1 MTGRHSESRGTVRL
15 TRGVTAEG
23 RTGYRRLRL
32 GSATLLLE
40 RRSVAVA
47 LGTIGAILVLGTA
60 GLLIGDYPL
69 NLGQA
74 LQALFGTGGDPLAQ
88 YFIRGQRAPRVVA
101 AILVGAA
108 LAVSGAIFQSLSD
121 NPLGSPDVI
130 GFTTGSATGALV
142 AIIVIG
148 AGPAETAL
156 GALAGGAAAAAVVYL
171 LAWRR
176 GLTGGRL
183 VLVGIGI
190 AAVLQGVNN
199 LLLVRASLVSAQTAA
214 QWLAG
219 SFNATTWPK
228 VMLLG
233 AALIVLLPAAA
244 LLARPLGA
252 LVLGDDLAAAL
263 GVRVERVRTLLV
275 VVGVVLVA
283 VATATAGPI
292 GFIALAAPQ
301 IARRL
306 THSSGIGLGTAALTG
321 AVLVLASDLL
331 AQRLLAPTQ
340 LAVGVVTGVL
350 GGGYLIWLLGSQ
362 WRKGAR

>member
-1 MTGRHSESRGTVRL
+1 MSATRGLVRHGRPGYLRLHLGTGTVL
-15 TRGVTAEG
+15 V
-23 RTGYRRLRL
+23 
-32 GSATLLLE
+32 E
-40 RRSVAVA
+40 RRTVAVA
-47 LGTIGAILVLGTA
+47 LGAVGALLALGTV

-74 LQALFGTGGDPLAQ
+74 VRALFGAGDPLAQ
-88 YFIRGQRAPRVVA
+88 FFVRGQRAPRVLA
-101 AILVGAA
+101 AMLVGAA

-130 GFTTGSATGALV
+130 GFTTGSATGALI
-142 AIIVIG
+142 AIIVVG
-148 AGPAETAL
+148 AGPAETAV
-156 GALAGGAAAAAVVYL
+156 GALAGGAVTAAVVYL

-190 AAVLQGVNN
+190 AAVLQGVNS
-199 LLLVRASLVSAQTAA
+199 LLLVRASLTSAQSAG

-219 SFNATTWPK
+219 SFNATGWPR
-228 VMLLG
+228 VTLVG
-233 AALIVLLPAAA
+233 VALAVLLPSAA

-275 VVGVVLVA
+275 VVGVTLVA
-283 VATATAGPI
+283 VATAAAGPI
-292 GFIALAAPQ
+292 NFIALAAPQ

-306 THSSGIGLGTAALTG
+306 TRTSGIGLGTSALLG

-331 AQRLLAPTQ
+331 AQRLFAPTQ

-350 GGGYLIWLLGSQ
+350 GGGYLIWLLASQ

>member
-1 MTGRHSESRGTVRL
+1 MSVTRAIVGPGRP
-15 TRGVTAEG
+15 
-23 RTGYRRLRL
+23 GYHRLRL
-32 GSATLLLE
+32 GAASVLVE
-40 RRSVAVA
+40 RRTAVVA
-47 LGTIGAILVLGTA
+47 LGAVVVLLVLAAA

-74 LQALFGTGGDPLAQ
+74 VRALFGMGDPLAQ
-88 YFIRGQRAPRVVA
+88 FFVRGQRAPRVLA

-108 LAVSGAIFQSLSD
+108 LAVSGAIFQSLSA

-130 GFTTGSATGALV
+130 GFTTGSASGALI

-148 AGPAETAL
+148 AGPAQTAV
-156 GALAGGAAAAAVVYL
+156 GALAGGAVTAAVVYL

-183 VLVGIGI
+183 VLVGIGV
-190 AAVLQGVNN
+190 AAVLQGLNS
-199 LLLVRASLVSAQTAA
+199 LLLVRASLTAAQTAG

-219 SFNATTWPK
+219 SFNAVGWPR
-228 VMLLG
+228 VLLVAG
-233 AALIVLLPAAA
+233 ALAVLLPAAA

-263 GVRVERVRTLLV
+263 GVRVERSRTLLV

-283 VATATAGPI
+283 VATAAAGPI
-292 GFIALAAPQ
+292 NFIALAAPQ

-306 THSSGIGLGTAALTG
+306 TRTSGIGLGTAALLG

-331 AQRLLAPTQ
+331 AQRLFAPTQ

-350 GGGYLIWLLGSQ
+350 GGGYLIWLLAGQ
-362 WRKGAR
+362 ARKGAQ

>member
-1 MTGRHSESRGTVRL
+1 MS
-15 TRGVTAEG
+15 TAHVAREH
-23 RTGYRRLRL
+23 RPGYRRLRL

-40 RRSVAVA
+40 RRTVMVVLAA
-47 LGTIGAILVLGTA
+47 LVVLLALAMA

-74 LQALFGTGGDPLAQ
+74 QRALFGIGGDPLAQ
-88 YFIRGQRAPRVVA
+88 FFVRGQRAPRVLA
-101 AILVGAA
+101 ALLVGAA

-130 GFTTGSATGALV
+130 GFTTGSASGALI

-148 AGPAETAL
+148 AGPAETAA
-156 GALAGGAAAAAVVYL
+156 GALLAGGVTAAVVYL

-190 AAVLQGVNN
+190 AAVLQGLNN
-199 LLLVRASLVSAQTAA
+199 LLLVRASLTSAQTAA

-219 SFNATTWPK
+219 SFNATGWPR
-228 VMLLG
+228 VLLLG
-233 AALIVLLPAAA
+233 AALVVLLPAAA

-252 LVLGDDLAAAL
+252 MVLGDDLAAAL
-263 GVRVERVRTLLV
+263 GVRVERSRTLLV
-275 VVGVVLVA
+275 VVGVALVA

-306 THSSGIGLGTAALTG
+306 TRSSAVGFGSAAVVG
-321 AVLVLASDLL
+321 AGLVLASDLV
-331 AQRLLAPTQ
+331 AQRLFAPTQ

>member
-1 MTGRHSESRGTVRL
+1 MSDAVSAPTVGQDR
-15 TRGVTAEG
+15 RP
-23 RTGYRRLRL
+23 GYRRLRL
-32 GSATLLLE
+32 GSATVLLE
-40 RRSVAVA
+40 RRTVVVVLSALVA
-47 LGTIGAILVLGTA
+47 LLVLGA
-60 GLLIGDYPL
+60 VGLLIGDYPL

-74 LQALFGTGGDPLAQ
+74 LRALFGVGGDPLAQ
-88 YFIRGQRAPRVVA
+88 YFVRSQRAPRVLA

-108 LAVSGAIFQSLSD
+108 LAVSGAIFQSMSD
-121 NPLGSPDVI
+121 NPLGSPDII
-130 GFTTGSATGALV
+130 GFTTGSASGALL

-148 AGPAETAL
+148 GGPAETAI
-156 GALAGGAAAAAVVYL
+156 GALVGGGVTAAIVYL
-171 LAWRR
+171 LAWRH

-190 AAVLQGVNN
+190 AAVLQGLNN
-199 LLLVRASLVSAQTAA
+199 LLLVRASLTSAQTAA

-219 SFNATTWPK
+219 SFNATGWPR
-228 VMLLG
+228 VLLVG
-233 AALIVLLPAAA
+233 VALVVLLPAAG

-263 GVRVERVRTLLV
+263 GVRVERSRTLLV
-275 VVGVVLVA
+275 VVGVALVA

-292 GFIALAAPQ
+292 GFIALSAPQ

-306 THSSGIGLGTAALTG
+306 TRTSGVGFGAAALVGG
-321 AVLVLASDLL
+321 ALVLASDLV
-331 AQRLLAPTQ
+331 AQRLFAPTQ

>member
-1 MTGRHSESRGTVRL
+1 MS
-15 TRGVTAEG
+15 TAHVAREH
-23 RTGYRRLRL
+23 RPGYRRLRL

-40 RRSVAVA
+40 RRTVLVVLAA
-47 LGTIGAILVLGTA
+47 LVVLLALAMA

-74 LQALFGTGGDPLAQ
+74 LRALFGVGGDPLAQ
-88 YFIRGQRAPRVVA
+88 FFVRGQRAPRVLA
-101 AILVGAA
+101 ALLVGAA

-130 GFTTGSATGALV
+130 GFTTGSASGALI

-148 AGPAETAL
+148 AGPAETAA
-156 GALAGGAAAAAVVYL
+156 GALLAGGVTAAVVYL

-190 AAVLQGVNN
+190 AAVLQGLNN
-199 LLLVRASLVSAQTAA
+199 LLLVRASLTSAQTAA

-219 SFNATTWPK
+219 SFNATGWPR
-228 VMLLG
+228 VLLLG
-233 AALIVLLPAAA
+233 AALVVLLPAAA

-252 LVLGDDLAAAL
+252 MVLGDDLAAAL
-263 GVRVERVRTLLV
+263 GVRVERSRTLLV
-275 VVGVVLVA
+275 VVGVALVA

-306 THSSGIGLGTAALTG
+306 TRSSAVGFGSAAVVG
-321 AVLVLASDLL
+321 AGLVLASDLV
-331 AQRLLAPTQ
+331 AQRLFAPTQ

>member
-1 MTGRHSESRGTVRL
+1 MSAP
-15 TRGVTAEG
+15 AE
-23 RTGYRRLRL
+23 
-32 GSATLLLE
+32 LE
-40 RRSVAVA
+40 RRRLPEPPTVRVGRWRVLASARGAVVTTALLAGAIVVVLATLGSGPLPVSPAEVVDTILRRTDEFDFVVLDIGLPRACVA
-47 LGTIGAILVLGTA
+47 LLVGA
-60 GLLIGDYPL
+60 GLGVAGSL
-69 NLGQA
+69 
-74 LQALFGTGGDPLAQ
+74 LQALT
-88 YFIRGQRAPRVVA
+88 R
-101 AILVGAA
+101 
-108 LAVSGAIFQSLSD
+108 

-130 GFTTGSATGALV
+130 GFTTGSASGALI

-148 AGPAETAL
+148 AGPAETAA
-156 GALAGGAAAAAVVYL
+156 GALLAGGVTAAVVYL

-190 AAVLQGVNN
+190 AAVLQGLNS
-199 LLLVRASLVSAQTAA
+199 LLLVRASLTSAQTAA

-219 SFNATTWPK
+219 SFNATGWPR
-228 VMLLG
+228 VLLLG
-233 AALIVLLPAAA
+233 AALVVLLPAAA

-252 LVLGDDLAAAL
+252 MVLGDDLAAAL
-263 GVRVERVRTLLV
+263 GVRVERSRTLLV
-275 VVGVVLVA
+275 VVGVALVA

-306 THSSGIGLGTAALTG
+306 TRSSAVGFGSAAVVG
-321 AVLVLASDLL
+321 AGLVLASDLV
-331 AQRLLAPTQ
+331 AQRLFAPTQ

>member
-1 MTGRHSESRGTVRL
+1 MS
-15 TRGVTAEG
+15 TAHVAREH
-23 RTGYRRLRL
+23 RPGYRRLRL

-40 RRSVAVA
+40 RRTVLVVLAA
-47 LGTIGAILVLGTA
+47 LVVLLALAMA

-74 LQALFGTGGDPLAQ
+74 LRALFGIGGDPLAQ
-88 YFIRGQRAPRVVA
+88 FFVRGQRAPRVLA
-101 AILVGAA
+101 ALLVGAA

-130 GFTTGSATGALV
+130 GFTTGSASGALI

-148 AGPAETAL
+148 AGPAETAA
-156 GALAGGAAAAAVVYL
+156 GALLAGGVTAAVVYL

-190 AAVLQGVNN
+190 AAVLQGLNS
-199 LLLVRASLVSAQTAA
+199 LLLVRASLTSAQTAA

-219 SFNATTWPK
+219 SFNATGWPR
-228 VMLLG
+228 VLLLG
-233 AALIVLLPAAA
+233 AALVVLLPAAA

-252 LVLGDDLAAAL
+252 MVLGDDLAAAL
-263 GVRVERVRTLLV
+263 GVRVERSRTLLV
-275 VVGVVLVA
+275 VVGVALVA

-306 THSSGIGLGTAALTG
+306 TRSSAVGFGSAAVVG
-321 AVLVLASDLL
+321 AGLVLASDLV
-331 AQRLLAPTQ
+331 AQRLFAPTQ

>member
-1 MTGRHSESRGTVRL
+1 MSTTGL
-15 TRGVTAEG
+15 AQG
-23 RTGYRRLRL
+23 RRPGYRRLQF
-32 GSATLLLE
+32 GSATMLVE
-40 RRSVAVA
+40 RRTIAVA
-47 LGTIGAILVLGTA
+47 LGAVAALLALGAV

-74 LQALFGTGGDPLAQ
+74 LRALFGVGGDPLAQ
-88 YFIRGQRAPRVVA
+88 FFVRGQRAPRVLA
-101 AILVGAA
+101 AMLVGAA

-130 GFTTGSATGALV
+130 GFTTGSATGALI

-148 AGPAETAL
+148 AGPAQTAV
-156 GALAGGAAAAAVVYL
+156 GALVGGAITAAVVYL

-183 VLVGIGI
+183 ILVGIGI

-199 LLLVRASLVSAQTAA
+199 LLLVRASLTSAQTAG

-219 SFNATTWPK
+219 SFNATTWPR
-228 VMLLG
+228 VLLVGG
-233 AALIVLLPAAA
+233 ALALLLPAAG

-263 GVRVERVRTLLV
+263 GVRVEWVRALLV
-275 VVGVVLVA
+275 VVGVALVA
-283 VATATAGPI
+283 VATAAAGPI
-292 GFIALAAPQ
+292 NFIALAAPQ

-306 THSSGIGLGTAALTG
+306 TRTSGIGLGTAALLG
-321 AVLVLASDLL
+321 AMLVLASDLV
-331 AQRLLAPTQ
+331 AQRLFAPTQ

>member
-1 MTGRHSESRGTVRL
+1 MS
-15 TRGVTAEG
+15 TAHVAREH
-23 RTGYRRLRL
+23 RPGYRRLRL

-40 RRSVAVA
+40 RRTVLVVLAA
-47 LGTIGAILVLGTA
+47 LVVLLALAMA

-74 LQALFGTGGDPLAQ
+74 LRALFGVGGDPLAQ
-88 YFIRGQRAPRVVA
+88 YFVRGQRAPRVLA
-101 AILVGAA
+101 ALLVGAA

-130 GFTTGSATGALV
+130 GFTTGSASGALI

-148 AGPAETAL
+148 AGPAETAA
-156 GALAGGAAAAAVVYL
+156 GALLGGGVTAAVVYL

-190 AAVLQGVNN
+190 AAVLQGLNN
-199 LLLVRASLVSAQTAA
+199 LLLVRASLTSAQTAA

-219 SFNATTWPK
+219 SFNATGWPR
-228 VMLLG
+228 VLLLG
-233 AALIVLLPAAA
+233 AALVVLLPAAA

-252 LVLGDDLAAAL
+252 MVLGDDLAAAL
-263 GVRVERVRTLLV
+263 GVRVERSRTLLV
-275 VVGVVLVA
+275 VVGVALVA

-306 THSSGIGLGTAALTG
+306 TRSSAVGFGSAAVVG
-321 AVLVLASDLL
+321 AGLVLASDLV
-331 AQRLLAPTQ
+331 AQRLFAPTQ

>member
-1 MTGRHSESRGTVRL
+1 MSVIRAIVGPGRP
-15 TRGVTAEG
+15 
-23 RTGYRRLRL
+23 GYHRLRL
-32 GSATLLLE
+32 GPASVLVE
-40 RRSVAVA
+40 RRTAVVAV
-47 LGTIGAILVLGTA
+47 GAVVVLLMLAAA

-74 LQALFGTGGDPLAQ
+74 VRALFGTGDPLAQ
-88 YFIRGQRAPRVVA
+88 FFVRGQRAPRVLA

-108 LAVSGAIFQSLSD
+108 LAVSGAIFQSLSA

-130 GFTTGSATGALV
+130 GFTTGSASGALI

-148 AGPAETAL
+148 GGPAQTAA
-156 GALAGGAAAAAVVYL
+156 GALVGGAVTAAVVYL

-183 VLVGIGI
+183 VLVGIGV
-190 AAVLQGVNN
+190 AAVLQGLNS
-199 LLLVRASLVSAQTAA
+199 LLLVRASLTAAQTAG

-219 SFNATTWPK
+219 SFNAVGWPR
-228 VMLLG
+228 VLLVAG
-233 AALIVLLPAAA
+233 ALAVLLPAAA

-263 GVRVERVRTLLV
+263 GVRVERSRTLLV

-283 VATATAGPI
+283 VATAAAGPI
-292 GFIALAAPQ
+292 NFIALAAPQ

-306 THSSGIGLGTAALTG
+306 TRTSGIGLGAAALLG
-321 AVLVLASDLL
+321 AALVLASDLL
-331 AQRLLAPTQ
+331 AQRLFAPTQ

-350 GGGYLIWLLGSQ
+350 GGGYLIWLLAGQ
-362 WRKGAR
+362 ARKGAQ